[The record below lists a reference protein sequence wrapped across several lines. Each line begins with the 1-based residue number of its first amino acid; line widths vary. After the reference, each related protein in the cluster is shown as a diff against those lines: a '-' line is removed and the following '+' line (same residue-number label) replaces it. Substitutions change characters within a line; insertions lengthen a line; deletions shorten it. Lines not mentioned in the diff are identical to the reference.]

1 MISEATKLYLT
12 KKEWSM
18 GNGQCDEC
26 CGLGPNWA
34 KGCLNEPLPEET
46 GHKRNCEFAKMLV
59 EMDFDVL
66 YAEQAPQDAKLRKFL
81 GF

>member
-26 CGLGPNWA
+26 CGMGPNWG
-34 KGCLNEPLPEET
+34 KGMANEPLPEET
-46 GHKRNCEFAKMLV
+46 GHTRKCKFAKMLV
-59 EMDFDVL
+59 E
-66 YAEQAPQDAKLRKFL
+66 L
-81 GF
+81 GFTVHYMKKGR